1 MRAVRRLRP
10 LLRAA
15 LTSPESA
22 LPWARRAAIHALVG
36 LGGVAALSW
45 EVLWQI
51 RASLALGVSALA
63 TAITLAAAMGGM
75 AAGSFLAGR
84 WLRKHRLTRPLRVY
98 GWLELAIGLA
108 GLCMPL
114 GFRALERADALVYGL
129 LPDMAPLVHA
139 FGVAVLIG
147 PAAAAMGASIPI
159 FARVCTAHGTS
170 LAGLYGINTLGA
182 AAGVLLN
189 AFALVP
195 WLGLVRSGWLIAS
208 INAGVFALTRAIERR
223 PSTAPEPRPEAPPR
237 LPPTSATALVFA
249 TGFATFALEVAWFRA
264 LRAAFMS
271 STDSFAIMLF
281 AVLLALGAGARVVP
295 VLRRLG
301 IGPGLLL
308 AGAGV
313 AILVATPFVERMD
326 ILVQGT
332 EGYGPR
338 IARRALLALATLG
351 VPMLLL
357 GTVLPWLLEEYRDR
371 GGAGWLYATNTL
383 GSVLG
388 SLLATWLCLP
398 VLGFARTAW
407 AIGAGAVLLAAS
419 VRPRGRIL
427 VVGAGGAAFALAALY
442 TEDIGRKR
450 VLGTSTFTEMD
461 VLAFEEG
468 AEATASVVEGH
479 VSEAGGRAR
488 ALVIDGFVATAED
501 MPTVSYMAWM
511 GRLPMLLHPDPRRAL
526 VICFGTGQ
534 TANAVLEEGP
544 ERLDVVELN
553 PAVLRMAPFFASN
566 HGVLD
571 DPRVRSLVMDGRA
584 WLRRSP
590 DRYDVVTLEPMPP
603 HFAGVNSL
611 YSREFYEIVAS
622 RLEPGGIMAQWVPF
636 HLLPPVHAASIAATF
651 QSVFPDAI
659 LWRGLGSSILIG
671 RRERDGKAL
680 GLEWPGLAR
689 TAARRPDSASHA
701 ARRIELDPVQL
712 ARWGEQGA
720 LITDDNQ
727 SLAYGSIHR
736 QLWSIG
742 EDLPQVNRAAIRRVL
757 AGERPG
763 ARVKAGPAPLDAD
776 SPGR

>member
-1 MRAVRRLRP
+1 VTEAV
-10 LLRAA
+10 A
-15 LTSPESA
+15 LGASA
-22 LPWARRAAIHALVG
+22 LPAIPWARRAAIHAFVG

-84 WLRKHRLTRPLRVY
+84 WLRDRRLARPLRVY
-98 GWLELAIGLA
+98 GWLELAIGIA
-108 GLCMPL
+108 GVCMAT

-129 LPDMAPLVHA
+129 LPGMAPLVHGL
-139 FGVAVLIG
+139 GVALLIG
-147 PAAAAMGASIPI
+147 PAAAAMGASIPV
-159 FARVCTAHGTS
+159 FARVCAAHGTS

-182 AAGVLLN
+182 AAGVLVN
-189 AFALVP
+189 AFVLIP
-195 WLGLVRSGWLIAS
+195 WLGLVRSGWLVAS
-208 INAGVFALTRAIERR
+208 LNVGVFAATRAVERR
-223 PSTAPEPRPEAPPR
+223 PSNAPEPRPEAPPR

-249 TGFATFALEVAWFRA
+249 TGFATFALEVAWFRG
-264 LRAAFMS
+264 LRAAFLS

-281 AVLLALGAGARVVP
+281 AVLVALGAGARIVP
-295 VLRRLG
+295 ALRRLG
-301 IGPGLLL
+301 VEPGLLL
-308 AGAGV
+308 AAAGV

-326 ILVQGT
+326 LFVQGT
-332 EGYGPR
+332 QGYGAR
-338 IARRALLALATLG
+338 IARRSLLALATLG
-351 VPMLLL
+351 TPMLLL

-388 SLLATWLCLP
+388 SLLATWLFLP

-407 AIGAGAVLLAAS
+407 AIGAGAVLLAAT
-419 VRPRGRIL
+419 VRPRGRVL
-427 VVGAGGAAFALAALY
+427 VVAAGAAALALAAVR
-442 TEDIGRKR
+442 TEDIGRSR
-450 VLGTSTFTEMD
+450 VLGTSTFTKLD

-468 AEATASVVEGH
+468 VEATAAVVEGR
-479 VSEAGGRAR
+479 VSEAKGSAR

-501 MPTVSYMAWM
+501 MPSVSYMAWM

-553 PAVLRMAPFFASN
+553 PAVLRMAPFFPSN
-566 HGVLD
+566 HGVLG
-571 DPRVRSLVMDGRA
+571 DPRVRSFAMDGRA

-622 RLEPGGIMAQWVPF
+622 RLEPGGLMAQWVPF
-636 HLLPPVHAASIAATF
+636 HLLPPFYAASIAATF

-671 RRERDGKAL
+671 RREASGKPL
-680 GLEWPGLAR
+680 GLDWPGLAR
-689 TAARRPDSASHA
+689 RATRRPDSASRA
-701 ARRIELDPVQL
+701 AGRIELDPVQL
-712 ARWGEQGA
+712 ARWGESGA
-720 LITDDNQ
+720 IISDDNQ
-727 SLAYGSIHR
+727 LLAYGAIHR

-742 EDLPQVNRAAIRRVL
+742 EELPQVNRLAIRKVL
-757 AGERPG
+757 GGERPG
-763 ARVKAGPAPLDAD
+763 ARVRPAPSRGADA
-776 SPGR
+776 SGR